1 MWYDL
6 VLCNVHSKVAW
17 GKNVGKIPTQQ
28 ANKIRGNLTDQGLRK
43 NLEW

>member
-1 MWYDL
+1 MIL
-6 VLCNVHSKVAW
+6 SCAMCIRRSHEE
-17 GKNVGKIPTQQ
+17 KNVGKIPTQQ